1 MGEQAEI
8 TVERWSSHAVFILA
22 AIGAAVGIGNIWR
35 FPALL
40 GQYGGGAYLVPYLI
54 AVFVFALPLMI
65 LEITMGRRFRGTV
78 VSSFGAV
85 RPEFRI
91 LGWLVCAF
99 LFLILS
105 YYLVITGW
113 TIGFAVFAAAG
124 TTTSFTDFTG
134 SYLPVLYAV
143 IAVILTGLVVAA
155 GVKKGIERISL
166 VMVPVIVL
174 LLVVMVLYCTG
185 LPGFNEGFR
194 FLFTPD
200 FSALMRADIWVAAF
214 GQAFFSLSVGE
225 GILLTYGSYMAKE
238 QDIPSAAFIIS
249 ITDLCVALLAGLVIF
264 PIVFSYG
271 LSPTAGTEL
280 PFTTLPR
287 AFSLLPAGQIV
298 AFAFFVVLFFA
309 AFTSAVSMLEVCVVS
324 VQEAMGWDRK
334 RTTAVLT
341 GILLLTSLVPALS
354 FSAARLSIGG
364 IPVLDLMDE
373 TIGTLGLH
381 VAAAVFAIAFT
392 WFSPRQIFTAE
403 NGRET
408 AMDRLVFFLCKYVIP
423 AALIITFFVHL
434 IAGSGIPDATYIA
447 GSHYLNAW
455 LQSGGL
461 ATFVV
466 GILTMILII
475 DRIRK

>member
-35 FPALL
+35 FP
-40 GQYGGGAYLVPYLI
+40 
-54 AVFVFALPLMI
+54 LPLMI

-408 AMDRLVFFLCKYVIP
+408 AMDRLVFFLC
-423 AALIITFFVHL
+423 
-434 IAGSGIPDATYIA
+434 
-447 GSHYLNAW
+447 
-455 LQSGGL
+455 
-461 ATFVV
+461 
-466 GILTMILII
+466 
-475 DRIRK
+475 RIRDTRCNVYCRVPLPECVAPVRGTGNICCRDPHHDTHHRQDPEIISGASGKNTRLAPFGTLPGRDLQEV